1 MATVGRYLTLAEL
14 AYDRNDNPYSINGF
28 VVRRREF
35 ATVLGDGFQGVVH
48 EGPDEVIVAFSGTMG
63 NLLTAPISQNTAN
76 LRIGVNI
83 IPNMAG
89 SAKALVKAA
98 AETAKPVSIVGHSLG
113 GALAQVVGVWMGI
126 PFISFN
132 GPGMKTHLCMS
143 VINMIKPRQ
152 MRRTWKAPSLSQAN
166 GICFSVMGD
175 FVGNFGLHVGTFVEV
190 PWDGSRERRHDLE
203 AIRSGLGESVTRE
216 PWWWANGFYSRPIAA
231 ATTPEL
237 SLDVGPSLGQSLQG
251 FMI

>member
-1 MATVGRYLTLAEL
+1 MVAIARYLNLAAL
-14 AYDRNDNPYSINGF
+14 AYDRDDHPASIHGF

-35 ATVLGDGFQGVVH
+35 ATALGNGFQGVVH
-48 EGPDEVIVAFSGTMG
+48 EGDDEAIVAFSGTMG
-63 NLLTAPISQNTAN
+63 NLWTAPISQNTAN

-132 GPGMKTHLCMS
+132 GPGMATHLRMS
-143 VINMIKPRQ
+143 AINVIKPRQ
-152 MRRTWKAPSLSQAN
+152 MRRTLKARPLAQAN
-166 GICFSVMGD
+166 GICFSIEGD
-175 FVGNFGLHVGTFVEV
+175 FVGNFGLHVGRFVPV
-190 PWDGSRERRHDLE
+190 AWDGGRGSRHDLE

-216 PWWWANGFYSRPIAA
+216 PWWWADGFYSRRISAA
-231 ATTPEL
+231 MAPQINL
-237 SLDVGPSLGQSLQG
+237 NFGPSWSQTMSG
-251 FMI
+251 FMQ

>member
-1 MATVGRYLTLAEL
+1 MVTIARYLSLAEFS
-14 AYDRNDNPYSINGF
+14 YDRDDNPGSINGF

-48 EGPDEVIVAFSGTMG
+48 EGDDEVIVAFSGTLG
-63 NLLTAPISQNTAN
+63 GLLTAPISQTTAD

-98 AETAKPVSIVGHSLG
+98 AQTAKPVSIVGHSLG

-132 GPGMKTHLCMS
+132 GPGMTTHLRMS
-143 VINMIKPRQ
+143 AINVIKPRQ
-152 MRRTWKAPSLSQAN
+152 MRRTLKAQPLAQAN

-175 FVGNFGLHVGTFVEV
+175 LVGNFGIHVGAFVAV
-190 PWDGSRERRHDLE
+190 PWDGGRGSRHDLD
-203 AIRSGLGESVTRE
+203 AIRGGLGESIGRE
-216 PWWWANGFYSRPIAA
+216 PWWWANGFYSRRISA
-231 ATTPEL
+231 ATAPQINL
-237 SLDVGPSLGQSLQG
+237 NIGPSFSQSMHR